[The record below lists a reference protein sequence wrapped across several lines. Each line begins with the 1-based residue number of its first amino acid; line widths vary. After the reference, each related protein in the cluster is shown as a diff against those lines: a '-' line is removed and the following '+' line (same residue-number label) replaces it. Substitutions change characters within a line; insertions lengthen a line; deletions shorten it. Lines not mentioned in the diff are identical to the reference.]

1 MITKKNR
8 SYANHSL
15 TKNGYSR
22 DDRTVGRTAREERR
36 RNERKLLKAERRE
49 RAA

>member
-1 MITKKNR
+1 MITIKKR
-8 SYANHSL
+8 SYGNLDL

-22 DDRTVGRTAREERR
+22 DDRTVGRTAREIRR
-36 RNERKLLKAERRE
+36 RTERKLLKASRRE